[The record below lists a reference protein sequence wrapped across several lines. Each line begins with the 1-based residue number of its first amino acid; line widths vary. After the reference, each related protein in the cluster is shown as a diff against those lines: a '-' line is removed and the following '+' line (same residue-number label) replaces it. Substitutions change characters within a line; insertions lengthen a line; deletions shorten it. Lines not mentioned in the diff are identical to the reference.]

1 MRHLYNILIA
11 LAVCIFAATSCIED
25 SFTYSSSDLLEFSC
39 DTLSFDTIFTEF
51 NTPTHQFVVYNRH
64 KKQIKISSITLG
76 SSNNSNFYI
85 GVDAM
90 KGKEFHDVTIRG
102 GDSIYIFVESR
113 ISANGQNTPLRVE
126 DKINFVT
133 NGVPQQ
139 VVLRAWGQDVQRI
152 YRTQLTSDTHF
163 TNEKPYVLFDTLFV
177 EKGATLTIDAGAVVY
192 FHDKAAMKVDGTL
205 IANGT
210 QQAPIDLRGDRT
222 DYLFKGANYDI
233 MSGQWG
239 GIEFTENSYGNEMS
253 YVNMRGSSN
262 GVSVKSA
269 NTDKR
274 ALHIFNSVLRNSSGS
289 VLTAENSWIE
299 AEGCEIC
306 DAKKEVLNITG
317 GKHHYINCTFGNYY
331 LFGIRSSAIIGVTLK
346 DADNNPIHPTLTFDN
361 CIISGNISELS
372 QNAFDGESII
382 FRNCMLRSK
391 GSDDNNFLNCRWGG
405 DAKFKIIRDKYIF
418 DYRLGNDSE
427 AIAVGDPSL
436 CPDFA
441 ATDRYG
447 EKRIYNGS
455 IDAGAYRWIET
466 VDENNN
472 K

>member
-177 EKGATLTIDAGAVVY
+177 EKGATLTIDAGAVV
-192 FHDKAAMKVDGTL
+192 
-205 IANGT
+205 
-210 QQAPIDLRGDRT
+210 
-222 DYLFKGANYDI
+222 
-233 MSGQWG
+233 
-239 GIEFTENSYGNEMS
+239 
-253 YVNMRGSSN
+253 
-262 GVSVKSA
+262 
-269 NTDKR
+269 
-274 ALHIFNSVLRNSSGS
+274 
-289 VLTAENSWIE
+289 
-299 AEGCEIC
+299 
-306 DAKKEVLNITG
+306 
-317 GKHHYINCTFGNYY
+317 
-331 LFGIRSSAIIGVTLK
+331 
-346 DADNNPIHPTLTFDN
+346 
-361 CIISGNISELS
+361 
-372 QNAFDGESII
+372 
-382 FRNCMLRSK
+382 
-391 GSDDNNFLNCRWGG
+391 
-405 DAKFKIIRDKYIF
+405 
-418 DYRLGNDSE
+418 
-427 AIAVGDPSL
+427 
-436 CPDFA
+436 
-441 ATDRYG
+441 
-447 EKRIYNGS
+447 
-455 IDAGAYRWIET
+455 
-466 VDENNN
+466 
-472 K
+472 